1 MTIIAFNRYWVIR
14 WHWVLVSLLVAAC
27 LTALSLWQLSR
38 AAEKKQTLQRIAQ
51 SQAAGPL
58 DAQQLLALNTKSR
71 DAIDVQFP
79 ARWIAPMIWLLDN
92 QQVDGRIG
100 YDVVIAV
107 EQIRPSEQST
117 QSTDHAVPSSITPT
131 LLVNLGW
138 VAAQGSRDQL
148 PEVNVPAELMV
159 NGIFRAN
166 AKGLLLGKNI
176 EDKGQWPM
184 RIQQI
189 DAGLLS
195 DYIPSLSRSGVIF
208 QQQQSPFYVHYQPV
222 ILPPERHTAYAVQW
236 ALLAIAVIVIALSAS
251 ATRELAHDKS

>member
-1 MTIIAFNRYWVIR
+1 MSEGKLFVFSAPSGAGKTTIV
-14 WHWVLVSLLVAAC
+14 
-27 LTALSLWQLSR
+27 
-38 AAEKKQTLQRIAQ
+38 K
-51 SQAAGPL
+51 
-58 DAQQLLALNTKSR
+58 QLLALNTKSR

-117 QSTDHAVPSSITPT
+117 RSTDHAVSSTPA

-159 NGIFRAN
+159 NGIF
-166 AKGLLLGKNI
+166 I
-176 EDKGQWPM
+176 E
-184 RIQQI
+184 
-189 DAGLLS
+189 
-195 DYIPSLSRSGVIF
+195 RS
-208 QQQQSPFYVHYQPV
+208 S
-222 ILPPERHTAYAVQW
+222 
-236 ALLAIAVIVIALSAS
+236 
-251 ATRELAHDKS
+251 